1 MSEPIVFI
9 STHRIKEGKPDEF
22 RERYREGASAIQSQ
36 KPDTV
41 AFLAYLNEDE
51 TEVTTIHVFPDTE
64 AMERHVE
71 GAVDRATG
79 AAEFLE
85 FREFEIY
92 GSPGDQVL
100 ESMRRVAGPGD
111 TLDVLPEFVSGYLR
125 LGSTRTPA

>member
-1 MSEPIVFI
+1 M
-9 STHRIKEGKPDEF
+9 T
-22 RERYREGASAIQSQ
+22 
-36 KPDTV
+36 TV
-41 AFLAYLNEDE
+41 
-51 TEVTTIHVFPDTE
+51 HVFPGSE

-92 GSPGDQVL
+92 GSPGDHVL
-100 ESMRRVAGPGD
+100 EPMRRAAGTGV

-125 LGSTRTPA
+125 LE